1 MAKTTA
7 IPATNAPDAAA
18 TWEPIDSLTPWSKN
32 PRKNDGEP
40 VDRVAKSIE
49 RFGFAAPIVARASDR
64 VIIAGHTRWKA
75 ARKLGMDKVPVRFV
89 DLDPDQA
96 AALALADNRLTEITP
111 WDDAGLADVLRDLEA
126 ARVDLDGLGWDADA
140 LADILNSTEPI
151 EASETDDDVPEVED
165 GPAVSAR
172 GEVYHLGPH
181 RLLCG
186 DCREPSELAA
196 LVGQDVINVAFT
208 SPPYAS
214 QRKYDESS
222 GFKPIPPDEY
232 VSWFEA
238 VQAGVRK
245 HLAPDGSWFVNIK
258 EHCEDGQR
266 HLYVKDL
273 TIAHVRAW
281 GWRLV
286 DEFCWTRGGVPGKW
300 DNRFKNAWEPVFHY
314 SVNGAIKLRHDNVA
328 HESDDV
334 IDYSAANEKT
344 HSGFLSSA
352 VGGRRSGLAL
362 PSNVVVANSSA
373 AQTDTGAVKHDAT
386 FPIGLPE
393 FFVKAFS
400 DTDDVIFDPFMGSGT
415 TMIAAAKNGRR
426 ALGTE
431 ISPKY
436 CDLIRRRWHRY
447 ATEHGLDIGDGLP

>member
-1 MAKTTA
+1 MAKSATKST
-7 IPATNAPDAAA
+7 TNALDPAA
-18 TWEPIDSLTPWSKN
+18 TWEPINSLTPWDKN

-49 RFGFAAPIVARASDR
+49 RFGFAAPIVARAADR

-111 WDDAGLADVLRDLEA
+111 WDDDGLAGVLRDLEA
-126 ARVDLDGLGWDADA
+126 AQVDLDGLGWDGDELKA
-140 LADILNSTEPI
+140 LLESTAPI
-151 EASETDDDVPEVED
+151 DASETDDEVPEIDD

-186 DCREPSELAA
+186 DCREPAELAM

-232 VSWFEA
+232 VAWFEP

-245 HLAPDGSWFVNIK
+245 YLAPDGSWFVNIK

-281 GWRLV
+281 GWRFV
-286 DEFCWTRGGVPGKW
+286 DELCWLRQGVPGGW
-300 DNRFKNAWEPVFHY
+300 TNRFKNGFEPVFHY
-314 SVNGAIKLRHDNVA
+314 SSSDAIKFNPINVG
-328 HESDDV
+328 HESDSVFEYD
-334 IDYSAANEKT
+334 AKT
-344 HSGFLSSA
+344 PKA
-352 VGGRRSGLAL
+352 PSGLLSGAAKDRKGAGYGIAR
-362 PSNVVVANSSA
+362 PDNVLRVSSGEVEFA
-373 AQTDTGAVKHDAT
+373 SKHGAT
-386 FPIGLPE
+386 FPVGLPE

-426 ALGTE
+426 TLGTE

-447 ATEHGLDIGDGLP
+447 ATKHGLDVGDGLP

>member
-1 MAKTTA
+1 MPTNTTTHA
-7 IPATNAPDAAA
+7 RDPAA
-18 TWEPIDSLTPWSKN
+18 TWEPIDSLTPWDRN

-40 VDRVAKSIE
+40 VDRVAASIK
-49 RFGFAAPIVARASDR
+49 RFGFAAPIVARTSDR

-96 AALALADNRLTEITP
+96 AALALADNRLTETTP
-111 WDDAGLADVLRDLEA
+111 WDDDGLAGVLRDLEA
-126 ARVDLDGLGWDADA
+126 AQVPLDGLGWSADELDA
-140 LADILNSTEPI
+140 LLKSTEPI
-151 EASETDDDVPEVED
+151 PESPTDDEVPEVDD

-181 RLLCG
+181 LLLCG
-186 DCREPSELAA
+186 DCRVPDELAA
-196 LVGQDVINVAFT
+196 LVGDRVINVAFT

-214 QRKYDESS
+214 QRKYDETS

-232 VSWFEA
+232 VAWFEA

-281 GWRLV
+281 GWRFV

-314 SVNGAIKLRHDNVA
+314 SMNSAIKLRHDNVT
-328 HESDDV
+328 HESDNVKIYDV
-334 IDYSAANEKT
+334 SNPKT
-344 HSGFLSSA
+344 HSGFISGSA
-352 VGGRRSGLAL
+352 RSKSGLAL

-386 FPIGLPE
+386 FPVGLPE
-393 FFVKAFS
+393 FFIRAFS
-400 DTDDVIFDPFMGSGT
+400 DPDDVIFDPFMGSGT
-415 TMIAAAKNGRR
+415 TMIAAAKHGRV

-436 CDLIRRRWHRY
+436 CDLIRRRWHKY
-447 ATEHGLDIGDGLP
+447 ATEHGLDVGDGLP

>member
-18 TWEPIDSLTPWSKN
+18 TWESIGSLTPWSKN

-40 VDRVAKSIE
+40 VDRVARSIE
-49 RFGFAAPIVARASDR
+49 RFGFAAPIVARTSDR

-140 LADILNSTEPI
+140 LDAILKSTEPI
-151 EASETDDDVPEVED
+151 PESETDDDVPEVDD
-165 GPAVSAR
+165 GPAISAR

-186 DCREPSELAA
+186 DCREPAELAA

-232 VSWFEA
+232 VAWFEA

-281 GWRLV
+281 GWRFV
-286 DEFCWTRGGVPGKW
+286 DELCWKRNSIPGLFPG
-300 DNRFKNAWEPVFHY
+300 RFKNLWEPVFHFSTGWPIKCDQY
-314 SVNGAIKLRHDNVA
+314 AVAEAGSGFVYKPGLVKRLKSTGSEENGAELEPQGVVLPGNVLEVHA
-328 HESDDV
+328 GGADAQHGH
-334 IDYSAANEKT
+334 SA
-344 HSGFLSSA
+344 
-352 VGGRRSGLAL
+352 
-362 PSNVVVANSSA
+362 P
-373 AQTDTGAVKHDAT
+373 

-393 FFVKAFS
+393 FFIKAFS
-400 DTDDVIFDPFMGSGT
+400 DPDDVIFDPFMGSGT
-415 TMIAAAKNGRR
+415 TIIAAAKNGRR

-447 ATEHGLDIGDGLP
+447 ATEHNLDIGDGLP